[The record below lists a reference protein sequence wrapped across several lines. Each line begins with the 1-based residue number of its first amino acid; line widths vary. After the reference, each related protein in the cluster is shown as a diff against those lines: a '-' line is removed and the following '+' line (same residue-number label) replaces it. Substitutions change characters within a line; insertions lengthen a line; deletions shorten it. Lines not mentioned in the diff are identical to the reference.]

1 MLPMVVQRVLLLSIA
16 GALGTLA
23 RMGVYSGIAK
33 TGLSLPLGTLSVNV
47 AGSFLFGVVW
57 PLAESAVGTGGVGGI
72 GGRMSVETR
81 TIILGGFMGAFTTF
95 STFAFETGQ
104 YLRQGDYL
112 GAGLN
117 VLANNVLG
125 IGAFLVGVW
134 LTGNR

>member
-1 MLPMVVQRVLLLSIA
+1 MSVLAILPVVVQRVLLLVIA

-23 RMGVYSGIAK
+23 RMGVYAGIAR
-33 TGLSLPLGTLSVNV
+33 TGISLPLGTLSVNV
-47 AGSFLFGVVW
+47 AGSFLFGLVW
-57 PLAESAVGTGGVGGI
+57 PLAEGAGGNA
-72 GGRMSVETR
+72 GRLSVETR